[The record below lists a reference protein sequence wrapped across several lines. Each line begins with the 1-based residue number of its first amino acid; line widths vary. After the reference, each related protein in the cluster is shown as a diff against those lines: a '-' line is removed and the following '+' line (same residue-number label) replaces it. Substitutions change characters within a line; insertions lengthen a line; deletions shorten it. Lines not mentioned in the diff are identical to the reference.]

1 MRSVFSTLESP
12 TPWPARFPE
21 LVYQIP
27 FVSLITQSSAQKEKG
42 GWEFWLGIKKHRIK
56 SKGLGV
62 RRSGW
67 APGINSYLLLSLSF
81 LIYKKRL
88 MVVMTS
94 ARQPHSSV
102 LGSMRLWKA
111 KAFVTTKSDFANVQ
125 SRQHLMHPALCAGQ
139 CWGAQT
145 DHQIAHRPGRS
156 YFLHTSSE
164 KH

>member
-27 FVSLITQSSAQKEKG
+27 FVSLIIQSSAQKEKG

-111 KAFVTTKSDFANVQ
+111 KAFVTTKLQMCSPGSTWCTPRSVLDSAEG
-125 SRQHLMHPALCAGQ
+125 PK
-139 CWGAQT
+139 
-145 DHQIAHRPGRS
+145 QITK
-156 YFLHTSSE
+156 LHTDLEGPISYILPV
-164 KH
+164 KNTK